1 MKTLIFLKPFN
12 IKSPTRDEQNDF
24 ISREIVNEVECEDL
38 GIIYNNA
45 SLYGKDIAQF
55 IKNKITKERP
65 DWIVAED
72 QCATIALAMKRQ
84 KKVLLNPEVSFND
97 LNNVS
102 EHSRQNTYGIFDAY
116 HEQDYERF
124 LSVYP
129 HAVWFPEDKDLAL
142 FTIKGFVASIIKG
155 E

>member
-12 IKSPTRDEQNDF
+12 IKTQSLDEQNDF
-24 ISREIVNEVECEDL
+24 MTREIVNEVECKGL

-55 IKNKITKERP
+55 IKEEIIKERP

-72 QCATIALAMKRQ
+72 QCATIALAMKRW
-84 KKVLLNPEVSFND
+84 KKVLLNPKVSFND

-102 EHSRQNTYGIFDAY
+102 EHSRQNTYGFFDAH

-124 LSVYP
+124 LSVFP
-129 HAVWFPEDKDLAL
+129 HAAWFPEDKNLTL
-142 FTIKGFVASIIKG
+142 FTIKEFVASIIKG